1 MKQEDKSLEIIKK
14 TAPII
19 EQVQALSI
27 TVSEDLIPATDLLS
41 KINKYA
47 DALKKDRL
55 SLTAPLEDSLK
66 LIRAKYT
73 PTESLLKEAVATLKD
88 KMGSFQTEQLRI
100 QREAEAKIVA
110 KVESGYIKPETA
122 ISKMEAVEQ
131 VDKKVASDA
140 GSVSFREEKD
150 FEVVDISKVPA
161 KYLLPNMVE
170 LRIAMKAGLEIPG
183 CKYFTK
189 QVITNRKK

>member
-1 MKQEDKSLEIIKK
+1 MDKSLEKVK
-14 TAPII
+14 PII
-19 EQVQALSI
+19 SQVQAI
-27 TVSEDLIPATDLLS
+27 VINTKEDLAPATEVLS
-41 KINKYA
+41 QLNKHA

-55 SLTAPLEDSLK
+55 ALTQPLEDSLK
-66 LIRAKYT
+66 LIRAKYK
-73 PTESLLKEAVATLKD
+73 PTEDALKSAIEHIKG
-88 KMGSFQTEQLRI
+88 KMGDFQTEQLRI
-100 QREAEAKIVA
+100 QREEEAKIAA

-122 ISKMEAVEQ
+122 ISKMENVQQ
-131 VDKKVASDA
+131 VDKKVSTDV

-150 FEVVDISKVPA
+150 FEVIDVSQLPV